1 MSAPALLGLH
11 HFKLPVSD
19 LDASIDW
26 YGRVFGAQYLP
37 QFDHVDSGGV
47 RYAVILDVPG
57 LPAPVELRWAPQAAG
72 AIRGYDPI
80 DLAVNSVEA
89 LHEWIDHLDR
99 LSVDHSPVITGGAGH
114 LMVLADPDRIFIRI
128 AEVPVGGVADIK
140 MPDGDPE
147 PDDLW
152 LKPPSMQHP

>member
-11 HFKLPVSD
+11 HLKLPVSD

-26 YGRVFGAQYLP
+26 YGKVFDAEYSP
-37 QFDHVDSGGV
+37 QFDHVDSFGV
-47 RYAVILDVPG
+47 RYAVIITVPG
-57 LPAPVELRWAPQAAG
+57 LPVPVELRWAPEAAS
-72 AIRGYDPI
+72 AIGGYDPI
-80 DLAVNSVEA
+80 DLAVDCAAA
-89 LHEWIDHLDR
+89 LQEWTRHLDT
-99 LSVDHSPVITGGAGH
+99 LGVDHSPVISGGAGH
-114 LMVLADPDRIFIRI
+114 LMVLSDPDGIYIRI
-128 AEVPVGGVADIK
+128 AEVPTGGVADMT

>member
-1 MSAPALLGLH
+1 MSVPPLLGLH
-11 HFKLPVSD
+11 HLKLPVSD

-26 YGRVFGAQYLP
+26 YGKVFGAEYLP
-37 QFDHVDSGGV
+37 QFDHIDGSGV

-57 LPAPVELRWAPQAAG
+57 LPAPLELRWAPQAAG
-72 AIRGYDPI
+72 AIEGYDPI
-80 DLAVNSVEA
+80 DLAVDSVDA
-89 LHEWIDHLDR
+89 LRAWIAHLDD
-99 LSVDHSPVITGGAGH
+99 LGVDHSPVISAGAGH

-128 AEVPVGGVADIK
+128 AEVPAGGVDDIK

>member
-1 MSAPALLGLH
+1 MTAPPLLGLH

-26 YGRVFGAQYLP
+26 YGKVFAAEYLL

-47 RYAVILDVPG
+47 RYAVVLDVPG
-57 LPAPVELRWAPQAAG
+57 LPAPVELRWAPMAAG

-80 DLAVNSVEA
+80 DLAVDSVGA
-89 LHEWIDHLDR
+89 LNAWLAHLDS
-99 LSVDHSPVITGGAGH
+99 LGVEHSPVITGGAGH
-114 LMVLADPDRIFIRI
+114 LMVLADPDGIFIRI
-128 AEVPVGGVADIK
+128 AEIPVGGVADIQ

>member
-1 MSAPALLGLH
+1 MSAPPLLGLH

-26 YGRVFGAQYLP
+26 YRRVFDAEYLP
-37 QFDHVDSGGV
+37 QFDHVDSDGV

-57 LPAPVELRWAPQAAG
+57 LPAPVELRWAPQAAA
-72 AIRGYDPI
+72 AIDGYDPI
-80 DLAVNSVEA
+80 DLAVDSVDA
-89 LHEWIDHLDR
+89 LQAWIAHLDD
-99 LSVDHSPVITGGAGH
+99 LGVDHSPIITGGAGH

-128 AEVPVGGVADIK
+128 AEVPAGGVNDIQ

-147 PDDLW
+147 SDDPW